1 MKTPRLGLAGHR
13 EDKRGRT
20 LKLKDFLRPGLA
32 YPAACDLTTDVGR
45 DTDDLGN
52 VDVGCC
58 AIAGPGHFFRW
69 EDRVH
74 GLPETIGRAQVIDG
88 YQHFG
93 YVPGDDST
101 DNGCYALDVMKWL
114 RKDGLSGR
122 RIRAFAQV
130 NYFDPD
136 ELAAATFMLGG
147 VFLCFQLPRRVR
159 DGSIYT
165 ADAWEPAVEDGGLA
179 GGHMVWLEG
188 SNLANSW
195 GLRKRLV
202 QEMTSRYCFDAY
214 AVVSETACAEGG
226 RAYSGLDLAGL
237 DDALR
242 SVTA

>member
-1 MKTPRLGLAGHR
+1 MKTPKLGLAGHR

-20 LKLKDFLRPGLA
+20 LKLKDFLRAGLV

-69 EDRVH
+69 EDRIH
-74 GLPETIGRAQVIDG
+74 GLPETVGRAQVIDG

-93 YVPGDDST
+93 YVPGDEST

-114 RKDGLSGR
+114 RKDGLAGR
-122 RIRAFAQV
+122 KIRAFAQV
-130 NYFDPD
+130 NYFDSD
-136 ELAAATFMLGG
+136 EIAKACFLLGG
-147 VFLCFQLPRRVR
+147 VFLCFSLPNRVK
-159 DGSIYT
+159 DGSVF
-165 ADAWEPAVEDGGLA
+165 DAEAWDVATEDGGRA
-179 GGHMVWLEG
+179 GGHLVWCEG
-188 SNLANSW
+188 SNLVNSW
-195 GLRKRLV
+195 GRRIRV
-202 QEMTSRYCFDAY
+202 EDAFISHYCFDAY